1 MAAGHNVRVGTMNRI
16 DTRCRLA
23 TALLVACLALSAA
36 WRAGHAAEA
45 VEMVFLGNMG
55 FQFTAPGGKVVLTD
69 PWLEGNPDA
78 PFGVKALERADLI
91 LVSGAHP
98 DNVGDTVALARQT
111 GATVIATSELGAWL
125 ASQGLPRQQ
134 LHSMMP
140 GGRYEGKGVSVKV
153 VHAVHTAGFWPQDQ
167 ATPGYGGMSIGFVIT
182 FEENGLR
189 VYFSGDTGLFG
200 DMRLFGSLYRP
211 HVAILSTAGRY
222 MMEPEDGALAAELLG
237 TDNPALDSIVPA
249 HHRMADESPGPS
261 APERV
266 AQAVEEKGLSVSVL
280 QAVPGRTYEL
290 AP

>member
-1 MAAGHNVRVGTMNRI
+1 MNLSV
-16 DTRCRLA
+16 THSRLA
-23 TALLVACLALSAA
+23 TALLVGCLALSGT
-36 WRAGHAAEA
+36 WRLAHAAEA

-55 FQFTAPGGKVVLTD
+55 FQFTTPAGEAILTD
-69 PWLEGNPDA
+69 PWLNGNPDA
-78 PFGVKALERADLI
+78 PFDVEAVERADLI

-98 DNVGDTVALARQT
+98 DNVGDTVALAKQT

-140 GGRYEGKGVSVKV
+140 GGRYEGNGVSVKV
-153 VHAVHTAGFWPQDQ
+153 VHAVHTAGFWPEGQ

-182 FEENGLR
+182 FQENGLR

-222 MMEPEDGALAAELLG
+222 MMEPEDGALAAELLR
-237 TDNPALDSIVPA
+237 TDNPALDTIVPA
-249 HHRMADESPGPS
+249 HHRMAGES
-261 APERV
+261 PERV
-266 AQAVEEKGLSVSVL
+266 QQAVEEKGLPVSVL
-280 QAVPGRTYEL
+280 QAVPGRTYSL